1 MFGDSILDVLELGED
16 KIEILY
22 REAERQRWLDGLMM
36 RRAYHDK
43 DFHKSLTRMMKVHG
57 DYTEGF
63 HKRELDALRG
73 KIGGGI

>member
-1 MFGDSILDVLELGED
+1 M
-16 KIEILY
+16 
-22 REAERQRWLDGLMM
+22 A

-43 DFHKSLTRMMKVHG
+43 DFHKHLTRMMKVHG